1 MWDGRTGGAA
11 ALLPTENPGRAVTSG
26 SATNPSQQAMLDA
39 AVRMIEELGVDGFT
53 VDEILVQSHT
63 SSSSLYHHFG
73 SRKALLVAAHDELYR
88 RLARGEDLR
97 NLDGG
102 LDATSTEQFLDYIA
116 RQIERIVTDPANRTV
131 RRSRLEAA
139 GRSLASPE
147 LATRTI
153 AVQERMVD
161 AIAAMFDAAQAR
173 GLIHPE
179 LDTRAYAVWF
189 HGMTLGRTVTE
200 GGSVSNERWL
210 AVAIPAAL
218 APLYPPADA

>member
-1 MWDGRTGGAA
+1 MKN
-11 ALLPTENPGRAVTSG
+11 EERAVTSG
-26 SATNPSQQAMLDA
+26 SANNPSRQAMLDA
-39 AVRMIEELGVDGFT
+39 AVAMIEERGVDGFT
-53 VDEILVQSHT
+53 VDELLVQSHT

-73 SRKALLVAAHDELYR
+73 SRKALLVAAQDERYR
-88 RLARGEDLR
+88 RLARSEDLR

-102 LDATSTEQFLDYIA
+102 LEATSTEEFLDYIA
-116 RQIERIVTDPANRTV
+116 RQLERIVTDPATRTV

-147 LATRTI
+147 LATRTT

-189 HGMTLGRTVTE
+189 HGMTLGRTITE
-200 GGSVSNERWL
+200 GGSVDTERWL

-218 APLYPPADA
+218 APLYPPSDA